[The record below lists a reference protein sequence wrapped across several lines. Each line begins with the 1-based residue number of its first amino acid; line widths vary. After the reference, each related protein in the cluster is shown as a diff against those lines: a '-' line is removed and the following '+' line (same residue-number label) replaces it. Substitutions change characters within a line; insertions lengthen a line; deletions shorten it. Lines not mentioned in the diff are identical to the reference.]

1 MSKNEKLKNS
11 SSGEGSS
18 TYRDIITRG
27 HQGGGKVTKPPKRP
41 PIPNLDTSAI
51 PPLQGSGKG
60 SSVNTSNQDADG
72 GND

>member
-1 MSKNEKLKNS
+1 MSKSEKLNNS
-11 SSGEGSS
+11 SSGKRNSIHG
-18 TYRDIITRG
+18 DLFFNG
-27 HQGGGKVTKPPKRP
+27 HRGGGKVTKPPKRP

-60 SSVNTSNQDADG
+60 SSANTSSQDADG